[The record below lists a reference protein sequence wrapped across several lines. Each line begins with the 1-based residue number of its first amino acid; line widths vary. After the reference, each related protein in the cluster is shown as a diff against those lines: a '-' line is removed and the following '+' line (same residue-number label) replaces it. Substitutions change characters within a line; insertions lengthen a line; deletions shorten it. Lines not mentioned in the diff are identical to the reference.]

1 MPCVFRLRLE
11 QEDAEKA
18 AAEEFALRADFD
30 EMMHKNLMGD
40 GGETER
46 FILRYSA
53 LNQTP
58 NHMGIG

>member
-1 MPCVFRLRLE
+1 LE
-11 QEDAEKA
+11 QEEAERA

-30 EMMHKNLMGD
+30 EMMSKNLMGD

-46 FILRYSA
+46 FILRYGA

-58 NHMGIG
+58 NHFAIG